1 MKKKE
6 EYLVDPNFF
15 GTLREGLLDGE
26 PITVAIEEIGP
37 AMLAQLAL
45 DGPVQLEFKEPGS
58 FARVSPPPPPS
69 KRSWLSLHW
78 RGIIEGIIHIVVWS
92 AIWSVVIIAGT
103 RLWNK

>member
-58 FARVSPPPPPS
+58 FARVSPPPLHQNAHGYRFTGAALS
-69 KRSWLSLHW
+69 KELSTSLF
-78 RGIIEGIIHIVVWS
+78 GLQFGV
-92 AIWSVVIIAGT
+92 
-103 RLWNK
+103 L

>member
-58 FARVSPPPPPS
+58 FARVSPPPS
-69 KRSWLSLHW
+69 IKTLMAIASLARHY
-78 RGIIEGIIHIVVWS
+78 RRNYPHRCLVCNLECCDHRRHE
-92 AIWSVVIIAGT
+92 A
-103 RLWNK
+103 LE

>member
-37 AMLAQLAL
+37 AMLAQLAR

-58 FARVSPPPPPS
+58 FARVAPPPPPS
-69 KRSWLSLHW
+69 T
-78 RGIIEGIIHIVVWS
+78 
-92 AIWSVVIIAGT
+92 GT
-103 RLWNK
+103 QKEVCVGRRPNFDQIFTCAERRKKN